1 MLTGL
6 PPRDD
11 TEFGVPERLALL
23 DLLAR
28 YLWSGSGYD
37 QNCAFFFSGGGHTAQ
52 QGREVSLLCHLQ
64 LERVKHLFNS
74 PRTALDDRVDVLLQE
89 VVAEFSEHFAG
100 TTKRGFGNE
109 ARGSLDTEDARQPCL
124 TCSKCSS
131 CIASAAS
138 YWPLGSCADPPGEE
152 NSDGRLLRRVNRPR
166 SPVLYFALACPVDRG
181 VHVACEAGGSTQAG
195 HDYNCDN
202 RNSKEGEGLLT
213 VIEAPRRSMNRV
225 AGAGRHQAHSSCG
238 GSMRA
243 SSTVKQPVRGK
254 KKWS

>member
-28 YLWSGSGYD
+28 YLWSGSGDD
-37 QNCAFFFSGGGHTAQ
+37 QNCAFFFSSGGHTAQ
-52 QGREVSLLCHLQ
+52 RGRKVSLLCHLQ

-109 ARGSLDTEDARQPCL
+109 ARGSLDTEDARQPCFA
-124 TCSKCSS
+124 CSKCSS

-138 YWPLGSCADPPGEE
+138 YWPLGSCATRSALESSG
-152 NSDGRLLRRVNRPR
+152 SRSRR
-166 SPVLYFALACPVDRG
+166 
-181 VHVACEAGGSTQAG
+181 
-195 HDYNCDN
+195 
-202 RNSKEGEGLLT
+202 
-213 VIEAPRRSMNRV
+213 
-225 AGAGRHQAHSSCG
+225 
-238 GSMRA
+238 
-243 SSTVKQPVRGK
+243 
-254 KKWS
+254 